1 MLCLKLLNI
10 SELPRCKL
18 PQYDVALP
26 ASLFTRSLPFFPV
39 RPRQYISRTF
49 RKADAEHWHMP
60 ARASRS
66 TFTFCSKHIDLW
78 ERWHVWSDCYF
89 WRQSAEWKQ
98 SVIKSVDHT
107 CIKPCLPDNVCDSL
121 PFHKAT
127 RMCESWGLIMN
138 GFVFIYTS
146 NADFR

>member
-10 SELPRCKL
+10 SELPRCGKPPVMLLCPPVYLLGHFPSFRYVQGSTSAGPFERWVWNIGTCQPGL
-18 PQYDVALP
+18 PVPL
-26 ASLFTRSLPFFPV
+26 
-39 RPRQYISRTF
+39 
-49 RKADAEHWHMP
+49 
-60 ARASRS
+60 
-66 TFTFCSKHIDLW
+66 FTFCSKHIDLW

-89 WRQSAEWKQ
+89 LRQSTEWKQ
-98 SVIKSVDHT
+98 SLIKSVDHT
-107 CIKPCLPDNVCDSL
+107 CIKSCHPDNVCDSP

-138 GFVFIYTS
+138 GFVFICTS